1 MKKVFLILALMVLM
15 ALPAVAVGT
24 TTKIYLYGTVDP
36 MFSASLD
43 SSRLAGSSSS
53 IRLDLTAAKTSE
65 VIDIV
70 HFQSNYNGE
79 WKIIISS
86 GNLGRMVNNEHPTS
100 YVMYS
105 VDFGGNVNWSLA
117 NPMTL
122 NYTGILNVALPFAI
136 NYAARPLASLQPGI
150 YEDTVYFEAF
160 AP

>member
-1 MKKVFLILALMVLM
+1 MKKVFLALLLIALTV
-15 ALPAVAVGT
+15 LPAVAVGT

-43 SSRLAGSSSS
+43 SARVAGSGSS
-53 IRLDLTAAKTSE
+53 IRLDLTVDKTSE
-65 VIDIV
+65 VIDII

-79 WKIIISS
+79 WKIILSS
-86 GNLGRMVNNEHPTS
+86 GNLGRLVNNEHPTS
-100 YVMYS
+100 NVTYS
-105 VDFGGNVNWSLA
+105 VNFGGHTNWNLA
-117 NPMTL
+117 TPMTL

-136 NYAARPLASLQPGI
+136 NYAARPIASLQPGI